1 MIDFPFSEPNL
12 YTSLYSL
19 LFWVFLCI
27 IYYDKYISNP
37 NFNDNINDSTKLPI
51 IFFVGIYLITNT
63 MNGDFLH
70 FMDIVHNYSFT
81 EGAYN
86 YGESI
91 YKPIIMAVGRN
102 YLLFRTVI
110 WGGALLL
117 FCIIAKRFDVPIYY
131 AVLLMLILHSRTFC
145 YARATLAMAFASL
158 GFSFFCK
165 PNNNKIIKFS
175 LGILFA
181 LISTRFH
188 NSGWIMIAMLIFLA
202 IPIEKKWG
210 LLLSLLIIPL
220 LAKYSSNIISN
231 IFDYTSSSIEDYY
244 LNQKIER
251 YSNSMDG
258 NQNIFNTPSAL
269 IGNGLLYLNFF
280 YPIGVILWSII
291 YKKNIDFPFEFK
303 LLFRIVVGYMIT
315 SCTFFII
322 GSHIISVRVMLMS
335 FIPLTIIISKCYE
348 YDIIPHKTYHQ
359 IIILGVLNNLFT
371 YCYNLYCVISV

>member
-12 YTSLYSL
+12 YTCLYSL
-19 LFWVFLCI
+19 LFWVFLCT
-27 IYYDKYISNP
+27 IYYDKYISHP
-37 NFNDNINDSTKLPI
+37 IFQDGINDCARFPTV
-51 IFFVGIYLITNT
+51 FFVGIYLITNT
-63 MNGDFLH
+63 MNGDFFH

-91 YKPIIMAVGRN
+91 YKPIIMLVDRN
-102 YLLFRTVI
+102 YLLFRIVI

-117 FCIIAKRFDVPIYY
+117 FCIIAKRFEVPTHY

-165 PNNNKIIKFS
+165 TNNNKIVKFS
-175 LGILFA
+175 LGILFM

-188 NSGWIMIAMLIFLA
+188 NSSWIMIAMLLFLV
-202 IPIEKKWG
+202 IPIETRWG
-210 LLLSLLIIPL
+210 FILSLLIIPL
-220 LAKYSSNIISN
+220 LVRYSSDIISN
-231 IFDYTSSSIEDYY
+231 IFDYTSSSMDDYY

-251 YSNSMDG
+251 YGNMDESH
-258 NQNIFNTPSAL
+258 NIFNTPSAI

-280 YPIGVILWSII
+280 YPVGVILWSII
-291 YKKNIDFPFEFK
+291 DKKHIEFPTEFK
-303 LLFRIVVGYMIT
+303 LLFRIVVGYIIT
-315 SCTFFII
+315 SSAFLII

-348 YDIIPHKTYHQ
+348 YNIISYKTYHQ
-359 IIILGVLNNLFT
+359 IIILGVLSNLFT